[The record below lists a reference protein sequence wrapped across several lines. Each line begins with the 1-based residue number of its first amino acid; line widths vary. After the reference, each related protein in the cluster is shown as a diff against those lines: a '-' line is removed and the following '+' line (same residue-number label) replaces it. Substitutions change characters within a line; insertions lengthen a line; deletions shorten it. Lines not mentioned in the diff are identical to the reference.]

1 MKDDHLA
8 ECEREASEKP
18 ATAGKCNVNSNKH
31 RNMFNMQRQVTKTK
45 LKREKIEMENNEM
58 AASTTTVTPG
68 HICVLCRREMSF
80 HPPFRQNDEMLRAT
94 CCCEQAVERSETPAS
109 SEETNS
115 TRSCKVNMASSVSSS
130 WGSNDYLN
138 KDFECFV
145 GFSLFQVIR
154 DGPSEIATC
163 SQRRCQASVETGNRS
178 HVGSTK
184 NNRTQRE
191 KFNIFSNC
199 HNILRTLQSLLLL
212 MFNCGI
218 FNRRRRRQQQQQ
230 QQQQHQQQ
238 SNVNYTKFLLLLQ
251 TLAAATTRL
260 SLGPNHNNQQQL
272 KHNQQL
278 PRATPQQPTKEQ
290 PEPRERF
297 HHYKRH
303 FRHWNNSLIWILAL
317 NLMALHATASVVLPQ
332 QAQHLQRN
340 SIADS
345 MDSTALEVS
354 AHSRST
360 RSNSNEKMRLSTAA
374 KPCKS
379 IDIRN
384 TASDFNQL
392 ENCTIIEGFLLI
404 NLIND
409 AGPLNRSFPD
419 LVEVT
424 DFIVVYRVTGL
435 HSLSQVFP
443 NLNVIRGLSLLDGY
457 ALIVFSN
464 ADLLDL
470 GLPRLRSITNGA
482 VRIERNHKLCFERT
496 VNWENIIANE
506 NQSQIVLTENSND
519 CQLSKCPG
527 EIRMGSGHDST
538 AVERD
543 LGPRCPEHKNQRLC
557 WDSKNCQTICPAE
570 CKNNCI
576 DEKTCC
582 HKDCLG
588 CVRDKNGKESCI
600 SCRNV
605 SLNNVCLD
613 ICPVGYFVRDSRC
626 VTERECLAL
635 TKFEKGKE
643 LNGIPYNGSCL
654 IRCPQGYKYVDG
666 KIPCEP
672 CPDGRCDKECVA
684 GLIDSLQ
691 RAREYVGCTII
702 TGEEPLT
709 ISVKR
714 ESGANVMDDLE
725 KNLGEIHTIRSSLM
739 VHLTYGVKS
748 LKFFKSLTEISGNPP
763 MESKRFALYVLDNRD
778 LEEIWP
784 ANQTVFIRN
793 GGVFFHFN
801 PKLCVATI
809 NKLLP
814 MLASKPTSFDKRDV
828 ATDSNG
834 NRGSCGTEVLTVTT
848 ISVGSTA
855 ARLNVTSRV
864 ELGEPREPTNAT
876 VIFKDPRAFIGYVF
890 YHTVYPEGFPPK
902 SEDDPC
908 DKRWEVSAPDKS
920 GELILSD
927 LHPFTRY
934 VYYVRTMAIS
944 SELTNAESA
953 LQEFKTN
960 PGRPSMVTDFV
971 VTAISDSKIN
981 VTWTYTNDPKG
992 VLTRFFIKA
1001 KLINRPF
1008 RNNNRDYCSEPLE
1021 KAMENDM
1028 PATTPVKKPDKSLGD
1043 CECDGTAKKSGK
1055 KEFDDRNTQ
1064 ASMEFENTLQNFVF
1078 VPNQGRNRSGSPD
1091 KSKDSGGAGLD
1102 SNAIP
1107 NGGAKNSARQRRHLP
1122 EFDSTGGSVL
1132 LRHVRSMAADTKT
1145 KDSEDTFKDHEIL
1158 SANKKFYEVFARELP
1173 VNQTYFV
1180 FDNLRHFTRY
1190 SVYVVACR
1198 QEIPSERNLNKL
1210 AGPPQ
1215 LCSDYESI
1223 FQTTKKRDQADNV
1236 TKLQVV
1242 LENANN
1248 TESSVRLSW
1257 DPPVDPNG
1265 EIVTYEVAYKLQKPD
1280 QVEEKKCIPVAD
1292 YNQTAGYPLKLN
1304 EGLYSFRVRAN
1315 SIAGYGAWTDFKY
1328 REVEPPPSYAKYFI
1342 WSSGIAGALLIIFLM
1357 AYVRHLRKRGPSNDL
1372 HMNTEVNPFYASMQY
1387 IPDDWEV
1394 LRENIIQ
1401 LAPLGQGSFGMVYEG
1416 ILKSFR
1422 GNGEDM
1428 ECAIKTVNENATDRE
1443 RTNFLSEASVMKEFD
1458 TYHVVRL
1465 LGVCSRGQPALVV
1478 MELMKKGD
1486 LKSYLRAH
1494 RPEERDEAMMA
1505 YLNRIGVTGNAQP
1518 PTYARIYQMAI
1529 EIADGMAYLA
1539 AKKFVH
1545 RDLAARNCMVADDLT
1560 VKIGDFGMTRDIYET
1575 DYYRK
1580 GTKGLLP
1587 VRWMPPESLRDG
1599 VYSSASDV
1607 FSFGVVLWEMATLA
1621 AQPYQGLS
1629 NEQVL
1634 RFVMDGGVMERP
1646 ENCPDL
1652 LHRLM
1657 QRCWHHRSS
1666 ARPSFLDI
1674 IAYLEPQCPSSKF
1687 KDVSF
1692 YHSNVGLQH
1701 REKERKERNQMDAFA
1716 AVPLDQDIQDR
1727 DQQEDTTPLRTGDY
1741 QGYKSNMEQ
1750 NSSLDQPAE
1759 SPIALVDD
1767 QVTHSPFSL
1776 PSGFIAS
1783 STPDGQAAMP
1793 TAFQNLPPMQ
1803 GSDFTAYVQP
1813 DADALAGD
1821 QGYELYDPSPKCA
1834 ELPTSRSGSTGGGG
1848 KLSGEQHLLPK
1859 KGRQPVIMSSSMP
1872 DDVIGGS
1879 SLQPST
1885 ASAASSNAS
1894 SHTGR
1899 LPSLKRAVAD
1909 TFRNRANLFN
1919 RHVLNHKRTGSNASH
1934 KSNASNAPSTSSN
1947 TNLTSHPVAMGN
1959 LGTIESGGSGSAGS
1973 YTGTPRFYTPTATP
1987 SAGGGGGM
1995 AISDNPNYKLL
2006 DESLASEQATILTTS
2021 SPNPNYEM
2029 MHPPSSLI
2037 STNPNYVPM
2046 NEPPVQMAGVT
2057 ISHNP
2062 NYQPMQA
2069 PLNARQSSSDE
2080 DNELDEEDD
2089 DDEDD
2094 DVDDEHVE
2102 HIKMER
2108 MPLSRPRQ
2116 RAVPSKTQPPR
2127 SRSVSQTRKSP
2138 TNSNSGVATTGAGNM
2153 SNLLKESWLRPASTT
2168 RPPPPNGFIGREA

>member
-1 MKDDHLA
+1 
-8 ECEREASEKP
+8 
-18 ATAGKCNVNSNKH
+18 
-31 RNMFNMQRQVTKTK
+31 MFNMQRQVTKSK
-45 LKREKIEMENNEM
+45 LKREKIKMENDT
-58 AASTTTVTPG
+58 ATTTAAVTLG
-68 HICVLCRREMSF
+68 NICILCRKEMLL
-80 HPPFRQNDEMLRAT
+80 HPPLIQKEMLLDT
-94 CCCEQAVERSETPAS
+94 CCCQQAVQAVENIPAS

-115 TRSCKVNMASSVSSS
+115 VRCCKVNSDRLMLSE
-130 WGSNDYLN
+130 GDLRDD
-138 KDFECFV
+138 DFTVFKA
-145 GFSLFQVIR
+145 IR
-154 DGPSEIATC
+154 LPIFATC
-163 SQRRCQASVETGNRS
+163 FKSQGKTKVYTWSEKRGVRCIRNRS
-178 HVGSTK
+178 CDENDDGSTK
-184 NNRTQRE
+184 NNRRQRE
-191 KFNIFSNC
+191 KLNIFSNC

-218 FNRRRRRQQQQQ
+218 FNKRRRRQQQQQ
-230 QQQQHQQQ
+230 HQQ

-260 SLGPNHNNQQQL
+260 SFGPNNYNQQQQQQQL

-278 PRATPQQPTKEQ
+278 PRATPQQQQQQQRQQKEQ
-290 PEPRERF
+290 ERF
-297 HHYKRH
+297 HYKRH
-303 FRHWNNSLIWILAL
+303 FRHWNSSLIWILAL
-317 NLMALHATASVVLPQ
+317 NLMALHATASVVMQQLPQ
-332 QAQHLQRN
+332 DWPHDDITDN
-340 SIADS
+340 
-345 MDSTALEVS
+345 MDNTALKV
-354 AHSRST
+354 ATHSRLP
-360 RSNSNEKMRLSTAA
+360 RSESNVTMRLSPNTNI
-374 KPCKS
+374 CKS

-384 TASDFNQL
+384 FVSSFNML
-392 ENCTIIEGFLLI
+392 ENCTIIEGFLLV
-404 NLIND
+404 NMIND
-409 AGPLNRSFPD
+409 ALPLNRSFPK
-419 LVEVT
+419 LVEIT
-424 DFIVVYRVTGL
+424 QFLVVYRVTGL
-435 HSLSQVFP
+435 HSLSKVFP
-443 NLNVIRGLSLLDGY
+443 NLRVIRGHNNLEGY
-457 ALIVFSN
+457 TLAVHSN
-464 ADLLDL
+464 ADLMDI
-470 GLPRLRSITNGA
+470 GLPRLRSITGGD

-496 VNWENIIANE
+496 VDWQNLMPENG
-506 NQSQIVLTENSND
+506 NQSQVVMRENSKD
-519 CQLSKCPG
+519 CELSKCPA
-527 EIRMGSGHDST
+527 EFRMGENHDST
-538 AVERD
+538 SADGE
-543 LGPRCPEHKNQRLC
+543 LIAGCPERNGQRYC
-557 WDSKNCQTICPAE
+557 WDSKVCQTFCPAE
-570 CKNNCI
+570 CRDNCF
-576 DEKTCC
+576 DEKSCC

-588 CVRDKNGKESCI
+588 GCTRDRNGKETCI

-605 SLNNVCLD
+605 SLNNVC
-613 ICPVGYFVRDSRC
+613 IETCPTGYFRFDSRC
-626 VTERECLAL
+626 VTAKECRTLSKL
-635 TKFEKGKE
+635 IDGKE
-643 LNGIPYNGSCL
+643 LNGMPFQGECTPL
-654 IRCPQGYKYVDG
+654 CPPAYQKKVVAGEDT
-666 KIPCEP
+666 CEA
-672 CPDGRCDKECVA
+672 CPGGACEKVCPA
-684 GLIDSLQ
+684 GLIDGFN
-691 RAREYVGCTII
+691 RAREFHGCNIL
-702 TGEEPLT
+702 TGPDPLT
-709 ISVKR
+709 ISIKR
-714 ESGANVMDDLE
+714 ERSANVIETLE
-725 KNLGEIHTIRSSLM
+725 FGLSAVRKIESSLM
-739 VHLTYGVKS
+739 VHLTYGLTS
-748 LKFFKSLTEISGNPP
+748 LKFFKSLTEISGDPL
-763 MESKRFALYVLDNRD
+763 KDKDKFALYVLENRD
-778 LEEIWP
+778 LEELWAP
-784 ANQTVFIRN
+784 NQTVHIRR

-801 PKLCVATI
+801 PKLCVSTI

-814 MLASKPTSFDKRDV
+814 MLASKPQSFDKRDV

-834 NRGSCGTEVLTVTT
+834 NRGSCGTEELTVALQ
-848 ISVGSTA
+848 SVGSFSA
-855 ARLNVTSRV
+855 MLNVTSKV
-864 ELGEPREPTNAT
+864 EIGEPREPTNAT
-876 VIFKDPRAFIGYVF
+876 VVFKDPRAFIGFVY
-890 YHTVYPEGFPPK
+890 YHMVYPTGFPSK
-902 SEDDPC
+902 SNDDPC
-908 DKRWEVSAPDKS
+908 DERWTVSPPDKS
-920 GELILSD
+920 GLRILES
-927 LHPFTRY
+927 LTPYTRY

-944 SELTNAESA
+944 SELTNAESGI
-953 LQEFKTN
+953 QEFMTS
-960 PGRPSMVTDFV
+960 PGQPSKVTDV
-971 VTAISDSKIN
+971 VANATSDSKIN
-981 VTWTYTNDPKG
+981 VTWSYTDKPYG
-992 VLTRFFIKA
+992 ILTRFFIKA

-1008 RNNNRDYCSEPLE
+1008 RNNNRDYCSEPLS

-1028 PATTPVKKPDKSLGD
+1028 PATTPVIKPLDTMSGD
-1043 CECDGTAKKSGK
+1043 CKCVEGVKKTSNQ
-1055 KEFDDRNTQ
+1055 DDEDRKIQ
-1064 ASMEFENTLQNFVF
+1064 AGMEFENALQNFIF
-1078 VPNQGRNRSGSPD
+1078 VPNNRRNKTASSD
-1091 KSKDSGGAGLD
+1091 KSDESKGAALD

-1107 NGGAKNSARQRRHLP
+1107 NDGAKNPSRPRRHVALEP
-1122 EFDSTGGSVL
+1122 EFDNIESSVL
-1132 LRHVRSMAADTKT
+1132 LRHVRSMTDDTEANNNDVDT
-1145 KDSEDTFKDHEIL
+1145 SFEDEEIL
-1158 SANKKFYEVFARELP
+1158 SANKKFYEVFAKELP
-1173 VNQTYFV
+1173 PNQTYFV
-1180 FDNLRHFTRY
+1180 FENLRHFTRY
-1190 SVYVVACR
+1190 SIYVVACR
-1198 QEIPSERNLNKL
+1198 AEDPADLNRVTK
-1210 AGPPQ
+1210 PK
-1215 LCSDYESI
+1215 LCSEYDSV
-1223 FQTTKKRDQADNV
+1223 FQTTKKREQADDV
-1236 TKLQVV
+1236 TNLVV
-1242 LENANN
+1242 ELENANN
-1248 TESSVRLSW
+1248 TESSVRLRW
-1257 DPPVDPNG
+1257 EPPVDPNG
-1265 EIVTYEVAYKLQKPD
+1265 EIVTYEVAYKLQKPN
-1280 QVEEKKCIPVAD
+1280 QVEEKKCIPVAE

-1304 EGLYSFRVRAN
+1304 EGQYSFRVRAN
-1315 SIAGYGAWTDFKY
+1315 SIAGLGDFTDFEY

-1342 WSSGIAGALLIIFLM
+1342 LASGILGTAVIIFLM

-1416 ILKSFR
+1416 ILKGFA
-1422 GNGEDM
+1422 GNGDM

-1494 RPEERDEAMMA
+1494 RPEERDEAMMT
-1505 YLNRIGVTGNAQP
+1505 YLNRIGVTGNVQP

-1634 RFVMDGGVMERP
+1634 RFVIDGGVMERP
-1646 ENCPDL
+1646 ENCPEI

-1657 QRCWHHRSS
+1657 QRCWHHRYS

-1674 IAYLEPQCPSSKF
+1674 IAYLEPQCPNSKF
-1687 KDVSF
+1687 KEVSF
-1692 YHSNVGLQH
+1692 YHSDVGLQH
-1701 REKERKERNQMDAFA
+1701 REKERKERNQMDAFS
-1716 AVPLDQDIQDR
+1716 AVPLDQDLQDR
-1727 DQQEDTTPLRTGDY
+1727 EQQEDATTPLRIGDF

-1759 SPIALVDD
+1759 SPIAMVDD
-1767 QVTHSPFSL
+1767 QGTHSPFSL

-1783 STPDGQAAMP
+1783 STPDGQTALP
-1793 TAFQNLPPMQ
+1793 TAFQNLPAIQSADLTP
-1803 GSDFTAYVQP
+1803 YVQP
-1813 DADALAGD
+1813 DADALDGD
-1821 QGYELYDPSPKCA
+1821 RGYEIYDPSPKCA

-1848 KLSGEQHLLPK
+1848 KLSGEQHLLPR

-1909 TFRNRANLFN
+1909 TLRNRANMFN
-1919 RHVLNHKRTGSNASH
+1919 RHMFNHKRTGSNASH

-1987 SAGGGGGM
+1987 SGGGGI
-1995 AISDNPNYKLL
+1995 AISDNPNYRLL
-2006 DESLASEQATILTTS
+2006 DESMASEQATILTTS

-2029 MHPPSSLI
+2029 MHTPGSRLI

-2080 DNELDEEDD
+2080 DNELEEEDDD

-2116 RAVPSKTQPPR
+2116 RAVSSKSQPPR

-2138 TNSNSGVATTGAGNM
+2138 TNSNSGGGTTGAGNM

>member
-1 MKDDHLA
+1 
-8 ECEREASEKP
+8 
-18 ATAGKCNVNSNKH
+18 
-31 RNMFNMQRQVTKTK
+31 MFNMQRQVTKGK
-45 LKREKIEMENNEM
+45 LKREKIKMENDM
-58 AASTTTVTPG
+58 TTTTTTVTLG
-68 HICVLCRREMSF
+68 NICVLCRK
-80 HPPFRQNDEMLRAT
+80 EMLLYPPLIQKEMLLDT
-94 CCCEQAVERSETPAS
+94 CCCQQAVKAVENTPAS

-115 TRSCKVNMASSVSSS
+115 VRCCKVNSESSAHI
-130 WGSNDYLN
+130 NDIWKLN
-138 KDFECFV
+138 FKFLFEDSFFV
-145 GFSLFQVIR
+145 FEAIR
-154 DGPSEIATC
+154 LPIFATC
-163 SQRRCQASVETGNRS
+163 PKSQGKTKVETTSKKRGVRCIRNRC
-178 HVGSTK
+178 GDENDDDSTK
-184 NNRTQRE
+184 NNRRQRE
-191 KFNIFSNC
+191 KLNIFSNC

-218 FNRRRRRQQQQQ
+218 FNKRRRRQQQQQ
-230 QQQQHQQQ
+230 Q
-238 SNVNYTKFLLLLQ
+238 SYVNYTKFLLLLQ

-260 SLGPNHNNQQQL
+260 SFGPNNYNRQQL

-278 PRATPQQPTKEQ
+278 PRATPQQQQQQQQQPREQ
-290 PEPRERF
+290 SDKQERF
-297 HHYKRH
+297 HCKHH
-303 FRHWNNSLIWILAL
+303 FHHWNSSLIWILAL
-317 NLMALHATASVVLPQ
+317 NLMALHATASVVLQ
-332 QAQHLQRN
+332 QQPQHLQHN
-340 SIADS
+340 DIADN
-345 MDSTALEVS
+345 MDSTALEIS
-354 AHSRST
+354 THSRLP
-360 RSNSNEKMRLSTAA
+360 RSESNLTMRLSPNTYI
-374 KPCKS
+374 CNS

-384 TASDFNQL
+384 FVSSFNML
-392 ENCTIIEGFLLI
+392 ENCTIIEGFLLV
-404 NLIND
+404 NMIND
-409 AGPLNRSFPD
+409 ALPLNRSFPK
-419 LVEVT
+419 LVEIT
-424 DFIVVYRVTGL
+424 QFLLVYRVTGL
-435 HSLSQVFP
+435 HSLSKVFP
-443 NLNVIRGLSLLDGY
+443 NLRVIRGHNNIEGY
-457 ALIVFSN
+457 VLAVHSN
-464 ADLLDL
+464 ADLMDI
-470 GLPRLRSITNGA
+470 GLPRLRSITGGDI
-482 VRIERNHKLCFERT
+482 RIERNHKLCFERT
-496 VNWENIIANE
+496 VDWQNLMPENG
-506 NQSQIVLTENSND
+506 NQSQVVMRENSKE

-527 EIRMGSGHDST
+527 EFRIGEGHDST
-538 AVERD
+538 AADGEMIA
-543 LGPRCPEHKNQRLC
+543 GCPEHNNHRYC
-557 WDSKNCQTICPAE
+557 WDSKVCQTFCPAE
-570 CKNNCI
+570 CRDNCF
-576 DEKTCC
+576 DEKSCC

-588 CVRDKNGKESCI
+588 GCTRDRNGKETCI

-613 ICPVGYFVRDSRC
+613 TCPTGYFRFDSRC
-626 VTERECLAL
+626 VKANECRTLS
-635 TKFEKGKE
+635 KWIDGIE
-643 LNGIPYNGSCL
+643 LNGIPFLGECFVL
-654 IRCPQGYKYVDG
+654 CPPSYQKKVVDG
-666 KIPCEP
+666 IEKCEA
-672 CPDGRCDKECVA
+672 CPDGFCEKECSA
-684 GLIDSLQ
+684 GLVDGFN
-691 RAREYVGCTII
+691 RAREFHGCTIL
-702 TGEEPLT
+702 TGPDPLT
-709 ISVKR
+709 ISIKR
-714 ESGANVMDDLE
+714 ERSANVIETLE
-725 KNLGEIHTIRSSLM
+725 FGFSAVRKIESSLM
-739 VHLTYGVKS
+739 VHLTYGLTS
-748 LKFFKSLTEISGNPP
+748 LKFFKSLTEISGEPL
-763 MESKRFALYVLDNRD
+763 KDGDKFALYVLDNRD
-778 LEEIWP
+778 LEELWP
-784 ANQTVFIRN
+784 PNQTVHIRK

-801 PKLCVATI
+801 PKLCVSTI
-809 NKLLP
+809 NNLLP
-814 MLASKPTSFDKRDV
+814 MLASKPQSFDKRDV

-834 NRGSCGTEVLTVTT
+834 NRGSCGTEELTVALQ
-848 ISVGSTA
+848 SVGSSTA
-855 ARLNVTSRV
+855 FLNVTSKV

-876 VIFKDPRAFIGYVF
+876 IIFKDPRAFIGFVY
-890 YHTVYPEGFPPK
+890 YHMVYPDGFPSK
-902 SEDDPC
+902 SNDDPC
-908 DKRWEVSAPDKS
+908 DERWTVSPPEKS
-920 GELILSD
+920 LLVLEDLI
-927 LHPFTRY
+927 PYTRY

-944 SELTNAESA
+944 SELTNAESVI
-953 LQEFKTN
+953 QEFRTS
-960 PGRPSMVTDFV
+960 PGQPSKVTDV
-971 VTAISDSKIN
+971 VANAISDSKIN
-981 VTWTYTNDPKG
+981 VTWTYQEKPYG
-992 VLTRFFIKA
+992 ILTRFFIKA

-1028 PATTPVKKPDKSLGD
+1028 PATTSIIKTPDPMPGD
-1043 CECDGTAKKSGK
+1043 CKCVEGGK
-1055 KEFDDRNTQ
+1055 KTSNTDDVDRKIQ
-1064 ASMEFENTLQNFVF
+1064 AGMEFENAMHNFIF
-1078 VPNQGRNRSGSPD
+1078 VPNNRKKKTGSID
-1091 KSKDSGGAGLD
+1091 IKDESKGAALD

-1107 NGGAKNSARQRRHLP
+1107 SDGAKNPSRPRRHVALEP
-1122 EFDSTGGSVL
+1122 EFENNDGSVL
-1132 LRHVRSMAADTKT
+1132 LRHVRSMKDDTAANNDVDK
-1145 KDSEDTFKDHEIL
+1145 SFKNEEIL
-1158 SANKKFYEVFARELP
+1158 STNEKFYEVFAKELP
-1173 VNQTYFV
+1173 PNQTYFV
-1180 FDNLRHFTRY
+1180 FENLRHFTRY
-1190 SVYVVACR
+1190 SIYVVACR
-1198 QEIPSERNLNKL
+1198 EEDPADKNKDS
-1210 AGPPQ
+1210 A
-1215 LCSDYESI
+1215 LCSKYDSV
-1223 FQTTKKRDQADNV
+1223 FQTTKKREEADNV
-1236 TKLQVV
+1236 TNLVV
-1242 LENANN
+1242 SLENANN
-1248 TESSVRLSW
+1248 TESSVRLRW
-1257 DPPVDPNG
+1257 EPPVDPNG
-1265 EIVTYEVAYKLQKPD
+1265 EIVTYEVAYKLQKPN
-1280 QVEEKKCIPVAD
+1280 QQEEKKCIPVAD
-1292 YNQTAGYPLKLN
+1292 YNHTAGYPLKLN
-1304 EGLYSFRVRAN
+1304 EGLYTFRVRAN
-1315 SIAGYGAWTDFKY
+1315 SIAGFGLFTEIKY
-1328 REVEPPPSYAKYFI
+1328 SEVEPPPSYAMFFI
-1342 WSSGIAGALLIIFLM
+1342 LASGILGTGVIIFLM

-1416 ILKSFR
+1416 ILKAFS
-1422 GNGEDM
+1422 GNGDM

-1494 RPEERDEAMMA
+1494 RPEERDEAMMT
-1505 YLNRIGVTGNAQP
+1505 YLNRIGVTGNVQP
-1518 PTYARIYQMAI
+1518 PTYGRIYQMAI

-1634 RFVMDGGVMERP
+1634 RFVIDGGVMERP
-1646 ENCPDL
+1646 ENCPES

-1674 IAYLEPQCPSSKF
+1674 IAYLEPQCPNSKF

-1692 YHSNVGLQH
+1692 YHSEVGLQH
-1701 REKERKERNQMDAFA
+1701 REKERKERNQLDAFA
-1716 AVPLDQDIQDR
+1716 AVPLEQDLQNR
-1727 DQQEDTTPLRTGDY
+1727 EQQEDATTPLRIGDF

-1759 SPIALVDD
+1759 SPIAMVDD
-1767 QVTHSPFSL
+1767 QGTHSPFSM

-1783 STPDGQAAMP
+1783 STPDGQTALP
-1793 TAFQNLPPMQ
+1793 TAFQNLPAMQ
-1803 GSDFTAYVQP
+1803 SADLTPYVQP
-1813 DADALAGD
+1813 DGDALDGD
-1821 QGYELYDPSPKCA
+1821 RGYEIYDPSPKCA

-1848 KLSGEQHLLPK
+1848 KLSGEQHLLPR

-1909 TFRNRANLFN
+1909 TLRNRATNMFN
-1919 RHVLNHKRTGSNASH
+1919 RHKFNHKRTGSNASH

-1987 SAGGGGGM
+1987 SGGGGGI
-1995 AISDNPNYKLL
+1995 AISDNPNYRLL
-2006 DESLASEQATILTTS
+2006 DESMASEQATILTTS

-2029 MHPPSSLI
+2029 MHTPCSLI

-2069 PLNARQSSSDE
+2069 PLNARSSSSDE
-2080 DNELDEEDD
+2080 DNELDEED

-2116 RAVPSKTQPPR
+2116 RAVSSKSQPPR

-2138 TNSNSGVATTGAGNM
+2138 TNTNSGVGQTGAGNM
-2153 SNLLKESWLRPASTT
+2153 SNLLKESWLRPASTP